1 MNKMTVDDL
10 EVSGKRVFVRADFNV
25 PMDSDQRIT
34 DDRRISAAIPTIQRL
49 LDKGARVVLASHL
62 GRPKGKRVATM
73 SLRPVAER
81 LSELLKTKVTMLN
94 DCVGPEVEAAVA
106 AMAQR
111 DVVLLENL
119 RFYAEEEANDPEFA
133 KKLASLADVYVNDAF
148 GTAHR
153 AHASTEGIARYLPA
167 AAGYLVQKEIE
178 IMGKALSNPER
189 PFLAILG
196 GAKVS
201 TKIDVITNLLDK
213 VDTLII
219 GGGMTYTFFKARG
232 YEVGNSLLES
242 DKLETAREIER
253 LAEEKG
259 VRLLLPVDNVI
270 ADDFSATANTRVVS
284 AGSIPDGWEGLD
296 IGPKTIEL
304 FVGEVKKAGTVIW
317 NGPVGAFEM
326 EPFAT
331 GTRAIAEALAQ
342 SDAVTIVGG
351 GDSAAAVEQMG
362 VAGKMTH
369 VSTGGGA
376 ALEFL
381 EGRTLPGIAALNDR

>member
-1 MNKMTVDDL
+1 MNKITIDDL

-25 PMDSDQRIT
+25 PMDNNQNIT

-49 LDKGARVVLASHL
+49 LDKGAKVILASHL
-62 GRPKGKRVATM
+62 GRPKGKRVETM
-73 SLRPVAER
+73 SLKPVAER
-81 LSELLKTKVTMLN
+81 LSELLNRNVTMLD
-94 DCVGPEVEAAVA
+94 DCIGPEVEKAVA
-106 AMAQR
+106 AMSPG

-119 RFYAEEEANDPEFA
+119 RFYAEEEANDPEFS

-153 AHASTEGIARYLPA
+153 AHASTEGITKYLPA

-178 IMGKALSNPER
+178 IMGKALTNPER

-232 YEVGNSLLES
+232 WEVGNSLLES

-259 VRLLLPVDNVI
+259 VKLLLPVDNVI
-270 ADDFSATANTRVVS
+270 ADDFSATANTKVVD
-284 AGSIPDGWEGLD
+284 AGSIPEGWEGLD
-296 IGPKTIEL
+296 IGPRTIDL
-304 FVGEVKKAGTVIW
+304 FVNEIKKARTVIW
-317 NGPVGAFEM
+317 NGPLGAFEM
-326 EPFAT
+326 EPFAK
-331 GTRAIAEALAQ
+331 GTQAIAEALAQ

-362 VAGKMTH
+362 FADKMTH

-381 EGRTLPGIAALNDR
+381 EGKILPGIAALNDK